1 MRSLLV
7 LATMLASMCLIAQDS
22 NPDNTPTKVR
32 PCAGKNPPQPCVVQ
46 PTVLTQPEP
55 DYSDEA
61 REKKVEGEV
70 YLEFVVGVDGRAHD
84 VHVTKSLGSG
94 LDEKSIEAVKQWT
107 FKAGTLDGN
116 PVAVKLRGSVSF
128 HILKR

>member
-1 MRSLLV
+1 MV
-7 LATMLASMCLIAQDS
+7 LAAILASMFLPAQHS
-22 NPDNTPTKVR
+22 NPDNTPTKVP
-32 PCAGKNPPQPCVVQ
+32 PCVWKSPPQPCVVR
-46 PTVLTQPEP
+46 PTAIAQPEP

-107 FKAGTLDGN
+107 FRPGTLDGH

>member
-1 MRSLLV
+1 
-7 LATMLASMCLIAQDS
+7 MCLFAQDS

-32 PCAGKNPPQPCVVQ
+32 PCAGKNPPQPCVVL
-46 PTVLTQPEP
+46 PTAIAQPEP

-61 REKKVEGEV
+61 REKRVEGEV

-107 FKAGTLDGN
+107 FRPGTLDGN

>member
-1 MRSLLV
+1 MRSLIL
-7 LATMLASMCLIAQDS
+7 LAVILAATASFAQDS
-22 NPDNTPTKVR
+22 SPDNTPTQVR

-46 PTVLTQPEP
+46 PTAVTQPEP

-61 REKKVEGEV
+61 REKKIEGEIF
-70 YLEFVVGVDGRAHD
+70 LEFVVGVDGRTHD

-94 LDEKSIEAVKQWT
+94 LDEKSIEAVKRWT
-107 FKAGTLDGN
+107 FKPGTLDGN

>member
-1 MRSLLV
+1 MHAFFIGISHHTGIHVFDRPRLRPRQH
-7 LATMLASMCLIAQDS
+7 AT
-22 NPDNTPTKVR
+22 R

-46 PTVLTQPEP
+46 PTIITQAEP

-70 YLEFVVGVDGRAHD
+70 YLEFVVGVDGRTHD
-84 VHVTKSLGSG
+84 VYVTKSLGSG

-107 FKAGTLDGN
+107 FRPGTLDGN

>member
-1 MRSLLV
+1 MVIATLL
-7 LATMLASMCLIAQDS
+7 AAMCLFAQDS
-22 NPDNTPTKVR
+22 NPDNAPTKVR
-32 PCAGKNPPQPCVVQ
+32 PCAGKNPLQPCVVQ
-46 PTVLTQPEP
+46 PTVIAQAEP
-55 DYSDEA
+55 DYADEA

-70 YLEFVVGVDGRAHD
+70 YLEFVVGVDGRTHD

-94 LDEKSIEAVKQWT
+94 LDEKSIEAVRQWT
-107 FKAGTLDGN
+107 FRPGTLDGN